1 MIKEFVWERNQFV
14 VNLTDFDI
22 IWQFFLHWGK
32 LFVWSNEILPWNKP
46 LHVPV
51 VTMKDYMCY
60 SDTVSVFYQGSEK
73 KDNVQQPNL
82 IIARKF
88 PREARINI
96 LKINCSLKDEGFWE
110 QILYIVQYASIK
122 SYLNWYFLEEPFIM

>member
-1 MIKEFVWERNQFV
+1 
-14 VNLTDFDI
+14 
-22 IWQFFLHWGK
+22 
-32 LFVWSNEILPWNKP
+32 
-46 LHVPV
+46 
-51 VTMKDYMCY
+51 MKDYMRY

-96 LKINCSLKDEGFWE
+96 LKINCSLKDEGF
-110 QILYIVQYASIK
+110 
-122 SYLNWYFLEEPFIM
+122 

>member
-1 MIKEFVWERNQFV
+1 M
-14 VNLTDFDI
+14 FD
-22 IWQFFLHWGK
+22 QTRFSLR
-32 LFVWSNEILPWNKP
+32 NKP

-51 VTMKDYMCY
+51 VTMKDDMRY

-96 LKINCSLKDEGFWE
+96 LKINCSLKDEGF
-110 QILYIVQYASIK
+110 
-122 SYLNWYFLEEPFIM
+122 